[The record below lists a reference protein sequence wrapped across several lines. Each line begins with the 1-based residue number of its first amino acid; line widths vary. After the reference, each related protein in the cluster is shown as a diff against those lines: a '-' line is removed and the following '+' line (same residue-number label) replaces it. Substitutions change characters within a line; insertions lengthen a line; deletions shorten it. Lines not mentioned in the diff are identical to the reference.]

1 MRFFKIAL
9 FFLMLVAC
17 APQAAF
23 VQVEMKEVPGEHI
36 AVDGKQIAVFGIVSA
51 NGTDSLKME
60 NAAMALADKFGQ
72 DRGCKDPLPVFSLS
86 ELVFGSLESDSFD
99 KEYLRSL
106 MYKSGADLQILLH
119 SLKFSNYNVQTV
131 AQYDGS
137 EYGQKVVNVPYSA
150 KMDVYDAIA
159 DSVVFRATLKDTVY
173 MSIISQVATKDYG
186 AVVEKQLPEVARV
199 VGESMGTMLS
209 AQWRSQERM
218 FVSYPGNSDWEKG
231 IALAYDFKWKEAIE
245 VWMPMVENK
254 NSRISA
260 YAAYNVAVCC
270 EMLGLY
276 PLALQWAGFSVKKY
290 QFEENLSFKDYLK
303 TRQL

>member
-1 MRFFKIAL
+1 MKFFKSAL
-9 FFLMLVAC
+9 LLLMLAGC

-23 VQVEMKEVPGEHI
+23 VQVEMKEVPGVHI
-36 AVDGKQIAVFGIVSA
+36 AVENKQIAVFGIASA
-51 NGTDSLKME
+51 NGGDSLKIE

-86 ELVFGSLESDSFD
+86 ELSFGSLESESFD

-119 SLKFSNYNVQTV
+119 SLKFSNYNVSTV
-131 AQYDGS
+131 AEYDGS
-137 EYGQKVVNVPYSA
+137 AYGQKMVYVPYSA
-150 KMDVYDAIA
+150 RMDVYDAIA
-159 DSVVFRATLKDTVY
+159 DSVVFKAALKDTVY
-173 MSIISQVATKDYG
+173 MSIISQVASKNYS

-199 VGESMGTMLS
+199 VGESMGTLLS

-218 FVSYPGNSDWEKG
+218 LVNYPGNSSWEKG
-231 IALAYDFKWKEAIE
+231 IHLANDFKWKEAIE
-245 VWMPMVENK
+245 LWMPMVDNR

-276 PLALQWAGFSVKKY
+276 PLALQWADFSVKKY
-290 QFEENLSFKDYLK
+290 RFEENLRFKEYLK
-303 TRQL
+303 MR